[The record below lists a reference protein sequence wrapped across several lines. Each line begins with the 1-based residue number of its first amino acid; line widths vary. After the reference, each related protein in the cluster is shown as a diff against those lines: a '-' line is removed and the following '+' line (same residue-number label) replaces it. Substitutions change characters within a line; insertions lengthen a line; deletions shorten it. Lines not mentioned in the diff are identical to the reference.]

1 LLRSTP
7 QTIFIVGNAVE
18 NLIMKIAIASDHA
31 GFKYKTM
38 LIPILNNFGHG
49 VVDFGTYSDETVDYP
64 DYIRPAAE
72 AVARGDFDRGIVLG
86 GSGNGEAIVANRIH
100 GIRCA
105 LCWNTE
111 SARLSRSHNDSN
123 ILALGERM
131 LTEKDVKEI
140 VEIWLNTP
148 FDGGRHLLRIGKI
161 DL

>member
-1 LLRSTP
+1 
-7 QTIFIVGNAVE
+7 
-18 NLIMKIAIASDHA
+18 MKIAIASDHA

-38 LIPILNNFGHG
+38 LIPFLTNLGHG

-72 AVARGDFDRGIVLG
+72 AVSRGDFDRGIVLG

-100 GIRCA
+100 GIRCT

-123 ILALGERM
+123 ILSLGERM

-148 FDGGRHLLRIGKI
+148 FDGGRHLRRIEKI